1 MGLIK
6 VKDLAFKYDGYILRD
21 VEFAVE
27 RRSFV
32 SLLGVNGA
40 GKSTLLKNLNR
51 TLKPTFGTVYL
62 NGKDLGRLRRRETAQ
77 TMACV
82 SQYNETIKSTVF
94 DMILVGRVPYVRKEV
109 SQEDYRKVERI
120 IGELE
125 LEEYAMRD
133 ASTLSGGE
141 FQKVVLARA
150 LAQEPEIILLDEPT
164 SNLDI
169 KNQLDVMKLLKGYC
183 RGKGIA
189 AIVSVHDV
197 NLALQ
202 FSDKFLMLK
211 EGRVFAYGDDSVITR
226 ETIKEVYR
234 LDVAVQTYGNRK
246 IIILN

>member
-1 MGLIK
+1 MSLIK
-6 VKDLAFKYDGYILRD
+6 VENLAFKYDRYILRN

-27 RRSFV
+27 RGSFV
-32 SLLGVNGA
+32 SLLGINGA
-40 GKSTLLKNLNR
+40 GKSTLLKNLDR
-51 TLKPTFGTVYL
+51 TLKPSFGTVYL
-62 NGKDLGRLRRRETAQ
+62 NGKNLARLRRREAAQ
-77 TMACV
+77 MMACV
-82 SQYNETIKSTVF
+82 GQYNEPIKSTVF
-94 DMILVGRVPYVRKEV
+94 DMILVGRVPYVKREV
-109 SQEDYRKVERI
+109 SKEDYRKVEEI
-120 IGELE
+120 LGKLA

-169 KNQLDVMKLLKGYC
+169 KNQLDVMRLLKEYC
-183 RGKGIA
+183 REKGIA
-189 AIVSVHDV
+189 AIVSIHDI

-211 EGRVFAYGDDSVITR
+211 EGCVFAYGDDSVVTR
-226 ETIKEVYR
+226 EAIKEVYR

-246 IIILN
+246 VIILN

>member
-1 MGLIK
+1 MSLIK
-6 VKDLAFKYDGYILRD
+6 VENLAFKYDRYILRN

-27 RRSFV
+27 RGSFV
-32 SLLGVNGA
+32 SLLGINGA
-40 GKSTLLKNLNR
+40 GKSTLLKNLDR
-51 TLKPTFGTVYL
+51 TLKPSFGTVYL
-62 NGKDLGRLRRRETAQ
+62 NGKNLARLRRREAAQ
-77 TMACV
+77 MMACV
-82 SQYNETIKSTVF
+82 GQYNEPIKSTVF
-94 DMILVGRVPYVRKEV
+94 DMILVGRVPYVKREV
-109 SQEDYRKVERI
+109 SKEDYRKVEEI
-120 IGELE
+120 LGKLA

-169 KNQLDVMKLLKGYC
+169 KNQLDVMRLLKEYC
-183 RGKGIA
+183 REKGIA
-189 AIVSVHDV
+189 AIVSIHDI

-211 EGRVFAYGDDSVITR
+211 DGRVFAYGDDSVVTR
-226 ETIKEVYR
+226 EAIKEVYR

-246 IIILN
+246 VIILN

>member
-1 MGLIK
+1 MSLIE
-6 VKDLAFKYDGYILRD
+6 VKDLSFKYDGYILRN
-21 VEFAVE
+21 VEFEVE
-27 RRSFV
+27 RGSFV

-51 TLKPTFGTVYL
+51 VLKPSRGTVYL
-62 NGKDLGRLRRRETAQ
+62 NGKNLLRLRRREMAR

-82 SQYNETIKSTVF
+82 AQHNEPIKSTVF
-94 DMILVGRVPYVRKEV
+94 DMILVGRVPYINREV
-109 SQEDYRKVERI
+109 SAEDCRKVEEI
-120 IGELE
+120 IGKLE
-125 LEEYAMRD
+125 LEGYAMRD

-150 LAQEPEIILLDEPT
+150 LAQEPEVILLDEPT

-169 KNQLDVMKLLKGYC
+169 KNQLDVMRLLKEYC
-183 RGKGIA
+183 REKGIA
-189 AIVSVHDV
+189 AIVSIHDI

-202 FSDKFLMLK
+202 FSDRFLMLK
-211 EGRVFAYGDDSVITR
+211 EGRIFAYGGDSVVTR
-226 ETIKEVYR
+226 EAIKEVYR

>member
-27 RRSFV
+27 RGSFV

-94 DMILVGRVPYVRKEV
+94 DMILVGRVPYVRREV

-120 IGELE
+120 IGE

-226 ETIKEVYR
+226 EAIKEVYR